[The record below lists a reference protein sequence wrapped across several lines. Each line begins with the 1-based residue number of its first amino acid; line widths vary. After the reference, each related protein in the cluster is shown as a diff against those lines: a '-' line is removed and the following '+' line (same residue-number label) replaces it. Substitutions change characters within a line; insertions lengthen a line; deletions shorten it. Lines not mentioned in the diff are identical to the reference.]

1 MVVKRSFEEDQLTF
15 LQLRLTRIESLMS
28 LARFPPVRL
37 ISSSVN
43 FSLLNTGADGG
54 SVGSPRSWRV
64 GKPSGGES
72 VDDDDDVVVEVDFGS
87 IVEGLDWEE
96 LYRHRAGGGVAEA
109 HIALGGRI
117 LFRISMIDGL
127 LRLAQRYSQ

>member
-1 MVVKRSFEEDQLTF
+1 MTPVVSYLVSRP
-15 LQLRLTRIESLMS
+15 TRIESLMS

-54 SVGSPRSWRV
+54 GVGSPRSWNV
-64 GKPSGGES
+64 GIPSGGES
-72 VDDDDDVVVEVDFGS
+72 VDDDVEVDFGS
-87 IVEGLDWEE
+87 IVGGLDWEE
-96 LYRHRAGGGVAEA
+96 LYRHRAGWVVVEA
-109 HIALGGRI
+109 HIALGCRMI
-117 LFRISMIDGL
+117 FRISMIDGL

>member
-1 MVVKRSFEEDQLTF
+1 MTPVVSYLVSRP
-15 LQLRLTRIESLMS
+15 TRIESLMS

-54 SVGSPRSWRV
+54 GVGSPRSWNV
-64 GKPSGGES
+64 GVGIPSGGES
-72 VDDDDDVVVEVDFGS
+72 GDVEVDFGS
-87 IVEGLDWEE
+87 TGRGLDWEE
-96 LYRHRAGGGVAEA
+96 LYRHRAGWVVVEA
-109 HIALGGRI
+109 HIALGCRI